1 MITNLLTRA
10 PIVQR
15 AASILADK
23 RFSEES
29 DRIRKEQQEQAKEA
43 EILGLRASLSVATTK
58 LDSISR
64 LSELFLTTHAREI
77 VTAGE
82 DCHEVLKKS
91 VGVIQDCARIA
102 KA

>member
-1 MITNLLTRA
+1 MLTNLIAKTT
-10 PIVQR
+10 IVQR
-15 AASILADK
+15 AATILADK

-43 EILGLRASLSVATTK
+43 EILGLKASLSVATTK

-64 LSELFLTTHAREI
+64 LSELFLTTHAQQI
-77 VTAGE
+77 VASNGDTT
-82 DCHEVLKKS
+82 EVLRMS

-102 KA
+102 KV